1 MSMKKLNWGHGIFIA
16 IAVMVLTI
24 LSVVLWL
31 TNERIDLVADD
42 YYPKGIQY
50 ETQLIK
56 QRNTAGLTKPVSI
69 ELSDSLW
76 ITFPDDFSLHDSIK
90 GEIWFYKASD
100 KREDYRYQ
108 FMGLSSHKLSFPL
121 NRFANGRYEL
131 IIDWRYLDKDYYFK
145 ESIYIEK
152 E

>member
-1 MSMKKLNWGHGIFIA
+1 MKKLNWGHGILIA
-16 IAVMVLTI
+16 IIVMVMTI

-56 QRNTAGLTKPVSI
+56 QRNTAALNKTVNI

-76 ITFPDDFSLHDSIK
+76 ITFPDDFSLPDSIK

-100 KREDYRYQ
+100 KREDYQ
-108 FMGLSSHKLSFPL
+108 HKIDGIPSYVLSFPL
-121 NRFANGRYEL
+121 ELFANGRYEV
-131 IIDWRYLDKDYYFK
+131 IIDWRYLDKDYFFK